1 MNDQDG
7 RLHAALQDPRRYHV
21 LEEFNFRPSVAYMR
35 VVRNRADGLGKEEP
49 GNEDHG
55 EGQHA
60 EEVEHG

>member
-1 MNDQDG
+1 
-7 RLHAALQDPRRYHV
+7 V

-35 VVRNRADGLGKEEP
+35 VVRNRADGLGKGEP
-49 GNEDHG
+49 GNEEHG